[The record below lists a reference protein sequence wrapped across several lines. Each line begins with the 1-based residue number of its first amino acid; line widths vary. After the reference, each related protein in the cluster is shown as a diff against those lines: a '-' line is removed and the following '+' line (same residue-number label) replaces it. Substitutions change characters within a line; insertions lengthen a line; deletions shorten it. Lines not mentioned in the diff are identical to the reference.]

1 MIFKNILLF
10 WAITFHRM
18 EFLLAPCSGLFHRPN
33 LNVLLEGQG
42 ISIFEDSQIQKKL
55 AHIFVNFEELGVNFS
70 VWQGNESQFC
80 LKYPQ
85 LVRKTK
91 DYARIPQRTTTVHL
105 SNRRQ
110 IRKLKTQQ
118 CIAIYFGIICTIFS
132 LQVES
137 PFPWFITFVCL
148 TAVESIKWV

>member
-18 EFLLAPCSGLFHRPN
+18 EFLLAPCSGLFHRPK
-33 LNVLLEGQG
+33 LNVLVRRLGNLDFWRLPNKKKNWLIFSWISKNWEWISAFDKGTKVSFVWITAVVSKKQG
-42 ISIFEDSQIQKKL
+42 F
-55 AHIFVNFEELGVNFS
+55 
-70 VWQGNESQFC
+70 
-80 LKYPQ
+80 
-85 LVRKTK
+85 
-91 DYARIPQRTTTVHL
+91 ARILERTTVHL

-148 TAVESIKWV
+148 TAVEI

>member
-18 EFLLAPCSGLFHRPN
+18 EFLLAPCSGLFHRPK
-33 LNVLLEGQG
+33 LNVLVRRLGNLDFWRLPNKKKIGSYFREFRRIGSEFQRLTRERKSVLFELSAVVSKKQG
-42 ISIFEDSQIQKKL
+42 F
-55 AHIFVNFEELGVNFS
+55 
-70 VWQGNESQFC
+70 
-80 LKYPQ
+80 
-85 LVRKTK
+85 
-91 DYARIPQRTTTVHL
+91 ARILERTTVHL

-148 TAVESIKWV
+148 TAVEI

>member
-18 EFLLAPCSGLFHRPN
+18 EFLLAPCSGLFHRPK

-42 ISIFEDSQIQKKL
+42 ISIFEDSQIKK
-55 AHIFVNFEELGVNFS
+55 ISSNFREFRRTGSEFQRLTRERKSVLFELSAVVS
-70 VWQGNESQFC
+70 KKQGF
-80 LKYPQ
+80 
-85 LVRKTK
+85 
-91 DYARIPQRTTTVHL
+91 ARILERTTVHL

-148 TAVESIKWV
+148 TAVEI

>member
-18 EFLLAPCSGLFHRPN
+18 EFLLAPCSGLFHRPK

-42 ISIFEDSQIQKKL
+42 ISIFEDSHIKKISSKFREFRRIRSEFQRL
-55 AHIFVNFEELGVNFS
+55 TRERKSVLFELSAVVS
-70 VWQGNESQFC
+70 KKQGF
-80 LKYPQ
+80 
-85 LVRKTK
+85 
-91 DYARIPQRTTTVHL
+91 ARILERTTVHL

-137 PFPWFITFVCL
+137 PFP
-148 TAVESIKWV
+148 

>member
-10 WAITFHRM
+10 WVITFHRM
-18 EFLLAPCSGLFHRPN
+18 EFLLAPCSELFHRPK
-33 LNVLLEGQG
+33 LNVLVRRLGNLD
-42 ISIFEDSQIQKKL
+42 FWRLPNKKKL
-55 AHIFVNFEELGVNFS
+55 AHIFVNFEKLGVNFGL
-70 VWQGNESQFC
+70 WQGNESQFC
-80 LKYPQ
+80 LNYPR
-85 LVRKTK
+85 LVRKTEG
-91 DYARIPQRTTTVHL
+91 YARIPQRTTTVHL

-118 CIAIYFGIICTIFS
+118 CTAIHFGIIYTIFS

-137 PFPWFITFVCL
+137 PLPWFITFVCL